1 MTVTPTSIRMLHIDQ
16 SSQTALRENVRLCRS
31 VRKTLEEQ
39 YEDWKKSSFLEKS
52 MMRKDFARYTDM
64 SIDDMVSTLKNL
76 EDSLLNRRPVME
88 FLEPLRKLA
97 AYQKKTQDQS
107 KHGAQLVGNGH
118 SRLTEAELL
127 VNVIVNDAQ
136 RMLLDTITARD
147 TEYGQMRTDVDD
159 NTSSFPVLE
168 YYENSVKEK
177 QTDVEDGTSS
187 FPVLEYYE
195 ESRPSPAPSGPITQ
209 SPTVSFSCV
218 WSDEALPRVKYL
230 VTV

>member
-1 MTVTPTSIRMLHIDQ
+1 
-16 SSQTALRENVRLCRS
+16 
-31 VRKTLEEQ
+31 
-39 YEDWKKSSFLEKS
+39 

-64 SIDDMVSTLKNL
+64 SIDDMVSTLKKL
-76 EDSLLNRRPVME
+76 EDSLLNRRPIME

-97 AYQKKTQDQS
+97 AYQRKAQDNS
-107 KHGAQLVGNGH
+107 KQGAQLVGNGH

-159 NTSSFPVLE
+159 NTSNFPVLE
-168 YYENSVKEK
+168 YYENSVKEG
-177 QTDVEDGTSS
+177 QTDVDDNTSN

-195 ESRPSPAPSGPITQ
+195 ESHRSPAPCPPLTQ

-218 WSDEALPRVKYL
+218 WGDEALPRVKYL

>member
-1 MTVTPTSIRMLHIDQ
+1 
-16 SSQTALRENVRLCRS
+16 
-31 VRKTLEEQ
+31 
-39 YEDWKKSSFLEKS
+39 

-168 YYENSVKEK
+168 YYE
-177 QTDVEDGTSS
+177 
-187 FPVLEYYE
+187 
-195 ESRPSPAPSGPITQ
+195 ESRPSPAPCTPLTQ

-218 WSDEALPRVKYL
+218 WSDEALPRMKYL